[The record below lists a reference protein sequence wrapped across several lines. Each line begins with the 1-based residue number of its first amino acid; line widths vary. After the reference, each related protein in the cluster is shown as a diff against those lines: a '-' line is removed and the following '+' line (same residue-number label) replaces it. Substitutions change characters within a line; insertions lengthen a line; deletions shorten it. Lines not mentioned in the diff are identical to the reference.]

1 MTAEAISGAGSGP
14 ASGSSQPLRLLILE
28 ADTPQPDT
36 EAKYGGYG
44 GVFTALLTAAAEA
57 MDPPRKLSEVATVT
71 AHNIVEDMHAYPPLD
86 EVDAILITGSRHTA
100 YEDDPWILK
109 LVEYTRQAIDSGRIR
124 VVGVC
129 FGHQIVGRAMGA
141 RLGRSDK
148 GWEVAVTEVDLTDKG
163 KDIFKLD
170 KMVSLSRR
178 CHFSLVTSRL
188 FPTRIT
194 CADVNNS
201 LQRIHQMHRDVVL
214 EYPKGSIPLGGNDIC
229 PVQAMY
235 SPGRYITVQGHP
247 EFTEE
252 IVSEILTNRHK
263 AGIFTDDMYDE
274 AMKRAPNE
282 HDGVKIAKAFLDF
295 MRHG

>member
-1 MTAEAISGAGSGP
+1 MTAEAISGSGSGP

-36 EAKYGGYG
+36 EAKYGGYR

-57 MDPPRKLSEVATVT
+57 MDPPRQLSEVATVT

-170 KMVSLSRR
+170 KM
-178 CHFSLVTSRL
+178 
-188 FPTRIT
+188 
-194 CADVNNS
+194 
-201 LQRIHQMHRDVVL
+201 RIHQMHRDVVL

-263 AGIFTDDMYDE
+263 AGIFADDMYNE

-282 HDGVKIAKAFLDF
+282 HDGVKIAQAFLDF
-295 MRHG
+295 MKHG

>member
-1 MTAEAISGAGSGP
+1 MTAEAISGSGSGP

-36 EAKYGGYG
+36 EAKYGGYR

-57 MDPPRKLSEVATVT
+57 MDPPRPLSEVATVT
-71 AHNIVEDMHAYPPLD
+71 AHNIVENMQSYPPLD

-170 KMVSLSRR
+170 KM
-178 CHFSLVTSRL
+178 
-188 FPTRIT
+188 
-194 CADVNNS
+194 
-201 LQRIHQMHRDVVL
+201 RIHQMHRDVVL
-214 EYPKGSIPLGGNDIC
+214 EYPKDSIPLGGNDIC

-252 IVSEILTNRHK
+252 IVAEILTNRHK
-263 AGIFTDDMYDE
+263 AGIFADDMYNE

-282 HDGVKIAKAFLDF
+282 HDGVAIAKAFLDF